1 MAGERVPDLTLRVYS
16 HLLERDLAE
25 AAVKYDPLR
34 DVMVDGGRRT
44 ARKPLS

>member
-1 MAGERVPDLTLRVYS
+1 LTLRVYS

-34 DVMVDGGRRT
+34 DVMVDVR
-44 ARKPLS
+44 